1 MAMAEPTLT
10 PTSPAVARMRA
21 LDLSLCRLLNRA
33 NGREYVGRFFA
44 LFSRLGDGV
53 FWYTLML
60 LLPLLYGVAALAVS
74 LHMALTGAAGLLI
87 YRWLKART
95 SRPRPF
101 MVSDNIIRRV
111 PALDEYS
118 FPSGH
123 TLHAVA
129 FSLVLLS
136 HLPEWFWV
144 VVPFTALV
152 AMSRPVLGLHYP
164 SDVLAGAVIGAG
176 VATASISLAPLLFA

>member
-1 MAMAEPTLT
+1 MD
-10 PTSPAVARMRA
+10 TSTISPSLARMRA

-33 NGREYVGRFFA
+33 NRREYVGRFFS
-44 LFSRLGDGV
+44 LISRLGDGV

-60 LLPLLYGVAALAVS
+60 ILPMLHGFSGLLVS
-74 LHMALTGAAGLLI
+74 MHMGLAGLACLFV
-87 YRWLKART
+87 YKWLKART

-101 MVSDNIIRRV
+101 MVSDNIIRRTS
-111 PALDEYS
+111 PLDEYS

-129 FSLVLLS
+129 FSLILLS
-136 HLPEWFWV
+136 CLPEWFWV
-144 VVPFTALV
+144 VVPFTVLV

-164 SDVLAGAVIGAG
+164 SDVLAGALIGA
-176 VATASISLAPLLFA
+176 AIASLSILLAPIRGGLP

>member
-1 MAMAEPTLT
+1 MAEPTLT
-10 PTSPAVARMRA
+10 PASPTAARMRA
-21 LDLSLCRLLNRA
+21 LDLALCRLLNRA

-44 LFSRLGDGV
+44 LFSRLADGV
-53 FWYTLML
+53 FWYTLMV
-60 LLPLLYGVAALAVS
+60 LLPVLHGTAAVVVS

-129 FSLVLLS
+129 FSMVLLS
-136 HLPEWFWV
+136 HLPQWFWV

-176 VATASISLAPLLFA
+176 VATASISLTASFFA

>member
-1 MAMAEPTLT
+1 MAESMLT
-10 PTSPAVARMRA
+10 PTSPAFARMQA

-33 NGREYVGRFFA
+33 NRREYVGRFFA

-60 LLPLLYGVAALAVS
+60 LLPVIHGIGAVTVS
-74 LHMALTGAAGLLI
+74 VHMALTGLFGLFI
-87 YRWLKART
+87 YKWLKART

-101 MVSDNIIRRV
+101 MVSDHIIRRV
-111 PALDEYS
+111 PPLDEYS

-136 HLPEWFWV
+136 YLPEWFWI
-144 VVPFTALV
+144 VVPFSLLV
-152 AMSRPVLGLHYP
+152 AASRPILGLHYP
-164 SDVLAGAVIGAG
+164 SDVLAGALVGAT
-176 VATASISLAPLLFA
+176 VAGASIAAASLLMA